1 MDAAATTA
9 VEHVADGIEQAIDQ
23 KFNMQGLVRRWRF
36 SPGYGD
42 WPIQA
47 QPEML
52 RLAKAHEIGISLT
65 SSLMLTP
72 RKSVTAIIG
81 LIPKTQDVEPENNLV
96 NIVQTLIAISA

>member
-52 RLAKAHEIGISLT
+52 RLAKAHEIG
-65 SSLMLTP
+65 
-72 RKSVTAIIG
+72 
-81 LIPKTQDVEPENNLV
+81 LIPKTQDVEPEKQSCKYCPNPNCNFRIKPFDPELL
-96 NIVQTLIAISA
+96 NKNS

>member
-1 MDAAATTA
+1 
-9 VEHVADGIEQAIDQ
+9 
-23 KFNMQGLVRRWRF
+23 MQGLVRRWRF

-81 LIPKTQDVEPENNLV
+81 LIPKTQDVEPEKQSCKYCPNPNCNFRIKPFDSELL
-96 NIVQTLIAISA
+96 NKNS